1 MKNLSLVLNLVLL
14 AAVGVLFYL
23 HFSST
28 GNVVTATNVGEAQ
41 AGGQKSK
48 AVIAYINSDSLL
60 SNYEFSKEIQEK
72 LQSLEKKYEAEFA
85 NRAKGLEN
93 EVASFQRN
101 AGTMTISQARATEE
115 ELMKKRNNL
124 MAYQENLGQRLMQ
137 EQAKYNEELYN
148 NVSEYLKDYGQKENL
163 DVVLT
168 YTKGSGVLYA
178 SDSLDI
184 TQNVITGLNEKYK
197 SSKTA
202 VNKTEETPEVK
213 KSSATSK

>member
-1 MKNLSLVLNLVLL
+1 MKNVSLVLNLVLVV
-14 AAVGVLFYL
+14 AVGVLFYL

-28 GNVVTATNVGEAQ
+28 TVGEPQTAVVSE
-41 AGGQKSK
+41 GGPKSK

-60 SNYEFSKEIQEK
+60 NNYAFSKEIQQQLKTMEG
-72 LQSLEKKYEAEFA
+72 KYEAEFA

-93 EVASFQRN
+93 EFATFQRN
-101 AGTMTISQARATEE
+101 AQSMTINQARAQEE

-124 MAYQENLGQRLMQ
+124 LQYQEALGQKLMQ
-137 EQAKYNEELYN
+137 EQAKLNEQLYD
-148 NVSEYLKDYGQKENL
+148 NVAAYLKEYGQKENL

-184 TQNVITGLNEKYK
+184 TKAVIAGLNDRHKNA
-197 SSKTA
+197 TA
-202 VNKTEETPEVK
+202 GKPEEAKKEVK
-213 KSSATSK
+213 ESSAAPKK

>member
-1 MKNLSLVLNLVLL
+1 MKNVSLVLNLVLV

-23 HFSST
+23 HFSGKSVET
-28 GNVVTATNVGEAQ
+28 KVEETLGAAP
-41 AGGQKSK
+41 KSK

-60 SNYEFSKEIQEK
+60 NNYAFSKEIQEQLK
-72 LQSLEKKYEAEFA
+72 IMEGKYEAEFA

-93 EVASFQRN
+93 EFATFQRN
-101 AGTMTISQARATEE
+101 AQSMTIGQARAQEE

-124 MAYQENLGQRLMQ
+124 MQFQEALGQKLMQ
-137 EQAKYNEELYN
+137 EQAKLNEELYDS
-148 NVSEYLKDYGQKENL
+148 VSAYLKEYGQKENL

-184 TQNVITGLNEKYK
+184 TKAVIEGLNERHQAAANG
-197 SSKTA
+197 SPEG
-202 VNKTEETPEVK
+202 NKEVVE
-213 KSSATSK
+213 SSATPKK